1 VCYKKIPWCEHLEKL
16 NFGESDDYTLEP
28 LQKVNVMFGLFD
40 DEYFVAHERSVLLQF
55 SSSDG
60 EQGNQF
66 FQNEDARKT
75 KEDSA
80 SSIRFHPKLRLVY
93 RM

>member
-1 VCYKKIPWCEHLEKL
+1 VSRYLYQFNLEKL
-16 NFGESDDYTLEP
+16 DFGENDDYTLEP
-28 LQKVNVMFGLFD
+28 LQKANVMFGLFD

-75 KEDSA
+75 KEDST
-80 SSIRFHPKLRLVY
+80 SSLRFHPKLHRVY